1 MIGENTLD
9 KKQWKHKI
17 GGNVIGTVLCF
28 FMLAGAAALCIW
40 FDKTGNGAILLGR
53 IILVVFA
60 VAFAL
65 SLYRV
70 VFFKV
75 LIGRDGFFYQSAPG
89 NGRYYRYSEL
99 RNAWVSAGKETS
111 SMSTFYLQFET
122 REGSI
127 TRIAIL
133 EADTDAAD
141 YLVKRVA
148 AVAASDATGMEDDQR
163 DHIISGKIK
172 GLTKIAVIGSIFAI
186 VMWLSYTLFEEGL
199 PPLTYALSAIAV
211 FCAFVYVI
219 MHYFFYRIEILRD
232 GFYCRTNPFNGHSYK
247 YRDISNCKLIE
258 SRKRYG
264 SAYRRG
270 VRETHYL
277 DYLVFTDNTGKE
289 HRIMYDK
296 SLFEREMRILES
308 RINKNHS

>member
-1 MIGENTLD
+1 MD
-9 KKQWKHKI
+9 KKQWKYKI

-28 FMLAGAAALCIW
+28 IMLAGAAALCIW
-40 FDKTGNGAILLGR
+40 FKKTGNGAILPGR
-53 IILVVFA
+53 IILVAFA

-75 LIGRDGFFYQSAPG
+75 LIDRDGFFYQSAPG
-89 NGRYYRYSEL
+89 NGRCYRYSEL
-99 RNAWVSAGKETS
+99 RNAWVSADKETNS
-111 SMSTFYLQFET
+111 TSTFCLQFET

-127 TRIAIL
+127 VRIAIL
-133 EADTDAAD
+133 EADMDAAD

-148 AVAASDATGMEDDQR
+148 AVVPSDVTGMEDDQR

-172 GLTKIAVIGSIFAI
+172 GLTKIVVIGAIFAI

-199 PPLTYALSAIAV
+199 PPLTYALTAIAA
-211 FCAFVYVI
+211 FCALVYVV

-232 GFYCRTNPFNGHSYK
+232 GFYCRTNPFNGQSYK
-247 YRDISNCKLIE
+247 YRDITNCKLIE

-264 SAYRRG
+264 SAYRSG
-270 VRETHYL
+270 VRKTYYL

-289 HRIMYDK
+289 RRIVYDK

-308 RINKNHS
+308 RINKNNS

>member
-1 MIGENTLD
+1 MEE
-9 KKQWKHKI
+9 KQWKHKI
-17 GGNVIGTVLCF
+17 GGNLVGTSLVF
-28 FMLAGAAALCIW
+28 IMTVGMAALCIW
-40 FDKTGNGAILLGR
+40 FEKSSNGAILLGR

-99 RNAWVSAGKETS
+99 RNAWVSSGKETNS
-111 SMSTFYLQFET
+111 TSTFYLQFET

-211 FCAFVYVI
+211 FCAFAYVI

-232 GFYCRTNPFNGHSYK
+232 GFYCRTNPFNGRSYN
-247 YRDISNCKLIE
+247 YREITNCKLLE

-270 VRETHYL
+270 VRKTHYL
-277 DYLVFTDNTGKE
+277 DYLVFTDKTGKE

-296 SLFEREMRILES
+296 GLFEREMRILES

>member
-1 MIGENTLD
+1 MEE
-9 KKQWKHKI
+9 KQWKHKI
-17 GGNVIGTVLCF
+17 GGNLVGTILVF
-28 FMLAGAAALCIW
+28 IMTVGMAALCIW
-40 FDKTGNGAILLGR
+40 FEKSSNGAILLGR

-99 RNAWVSAGKETS
+99 RNAWVSSGKETNS
-111 SMSTFYLQFET
+111 TSTFYLQFET

-127 TRIAIL
+127 TRIAML

-211 FCAFVYVI
+211 FCAFAYVI

-232 GFYCRTNPFNGHSYK
+232 GFYCRTNPFNGRSYK
-247 YRDISNCKLIE
+247 YRDVANCKLIE

-270 VRETHYL
+270 VRKTHYL
-277 DYLVFTDNTGKE
+277 DYLVFTDKTGKE

>member
-1 MIGENTLD
+1 MD
-9 KKQWKHKI
+9 KKQWKYKI

-28 FMLAGAAALCIW
+28 IMLAGAAALCIW
-40 FDKTGNGAILLGR
+40 FKKTGNGAILPGR
-53 IILVVFA
+53 IILVAFA

-75 LIGRDGFFYQSAPG
+75 LIDRDGFFYQSAPG
-89 NGRYYRYSEL
+89 NGRCYRYSEL
-99 RNAWVSAGKETS
+99 RNAWVSAGKETNS
-111 SMSTFYLQFET
+111 TSTFYLQFET

-127 TRIAIL
+127 VRIAIL
-133 EADTDAAD
+133 EADMDAAD

-148 AVAASDATGMEDDQR
+148 AVAASAATGMEDDQR

-172 GLTKIAVIGSIFAI
+172 GLTKIVVIGAIFAI

-199 PPLTYALSAIAV
+199 PPPTYALTAIAA
-211 FCAFVYVI
+211 FCALVYVV

-232 GFYCRTNPFNGHSYK
+232 GFYCRTNPFNGQSYK
-247 YRDISNCKLIE
+247 YRDITNCKLIE

-264 SAYRRG
+264 SAYRSG
-270 VRETHYL
+270 VRKTYYL

-289 HRIMYDK
+289 RRIVYDK

-308 RINKNHS
+308 RINKNNS

>member
-1 MIGENTLD
+1 MEE
-9 KKQWKHKI
+9 KQWKHKI
-17 GGNVIGTVLCF
+17 GGNLVGTILVF
-28 FMLAGAAALCIW
+28 IMTVGMAALCIW
-40 FDKTGNGAILLGR
+40 FEKSSNGAILLGR

-70 VFFKV
+70 LFFKV
-75 LIGRDGFFYQSAPG
+75 LIDRDGFFYQSAPG
-89 NGRYYRYSEL
+89 NGRHYRYREL
-99 RNAWVSAGKETS
+99 RNAWVSSGKETNS
-111 SMSTFYLQFET
+111 TSTFYLQFET
-122 REGSI
+122 REGEI

-133 EADTDAAD
+133 EADMDAAD

-148 AVAASDATGMEDDQR
+148 AVATSNATGMEDDGR

-172 GLTKIAVIGSIFAI
+172 GLTKIAVIGSILAI
-186 VMWLSYTLFEEGL
+186 VMWLSYSLFEEGL
-199 PPLTYALSAIAV
+199 PPITYALSAIGV

-219 MHYFFYRIEILRD
+219 MHIFFYRIEILRD
-232 GFYCRTNPFNGHSYK
+232 GFYCRTNPFNGRSYK
-247 YRDISNCKLIE
+247 YRDITNCKLLE

-270 VRETHYL
+270 VRKTHYL
-277 DYLVFTDNTGKE
+277 DYLVFTDKTGKE

-296 SLFEREMRILES
+296 GLFEREMRILES

>member
-1 MIGENTLD
+1 MEE
-9 KKQWKHKI
+9 KQWKHKI
-17 GGNVIGTVLCF
+17 GGNLVGTILVF
-28 FMLAGAAALCIW
+28 IMTVGMAALCIW
-40 FDKTGNGAILLGR
+40 FEKSSNGAILLGR

-65 SLYRV
+65 SLYHV

-99 RNAWVSAGKETS
+99 RNAWVSSGKETNS
-111 SMSTFYLQFET
+111 TSTFYLQFET

-127 TRIAIL
+127 SRIAIL

-148 AVAASDATGMEDDQR
+148 AVAASDATGMEDDQC

-211 FCAFVYVI
+211 FCAFAYVI
-219 MHYFFYRIEILRD
+219 MHYFFYRIDILRD
-232 GFYCRTNPFNGHSYK
+232 GFYCRTNPFNGRAYK
-247 YRDISNCKLIE
+247 YRDIASCNLIE

-277 DYLVFTDNTGKE
+277 DYLVFTDKSGKE

>member
-1 MIGENTLD
+1 MD

-28 FMLAGAAALCIW
+28 IMLAGAAALCIW

-53 IILVVFA
+53 IILTVFA

-75 LIGRDGFFYQSAPG
+75 LIDRDGFFYQSAPG

-99 RNAWVSAGKETS
+99 RNAWVSSGKETNS
-111 SMSTFYLQFET
+111 TSTFYLQFET

-133 EADTDAAD
+133 EADMDAAD

-148 AVAASDATGMEDDQR
+148 AVATSDAAGMEDDQR
-163 DHIISGKIK
+163 DHVISGKIK

-199 PPLTYALSAIAV
+199 PPLTYALSAIGV

-219 MHYFFYRIEILRD
+219 MHTFFYRIEILRD
-232 GFYCRTNPFNGHSYK
+232 GFYCRTNPFNGQSYK
-247 YRDISNCKLIE
+247 YRDIENCRLIE

-277 DYLVFTDNTGKE
+277 DYLVFTDKTGKE

-308 RINKNHS
+308 RINKSHS

>member
-28 FMLAGAAALCIW
+28 FMLAGAEALCIW

-99 RNAWVSAGKETS
+99 RNAWVSAGKETNS
-111 SMSTFYLQFET
+111 TSTFYLQFET

-186 VMWLSYTLFEEGL
+186 VMWLSYLLFEEGL
-199 PPLTYALSAIAV
+199 PPLTHALSAIAV

>member
-1 MIGENTLD
+1 MEN
-9 KKQWKHKI
+9 KQWKYKI
-17 GGNVIGTVLCF
+17 GGNLVGTILVF
-28 FMLAGAAALCIW
+28 IMTVGMAALCIW
-40 FDKTGNGAILLGR
+40 FEKSGNGAILLGR
-53 IILVVFA
+53 IILLVFA

-99 RNAWVSAGKETS
+99 RNAWVSSGKETS
-111 SMSTFYLQFET
+111 STSTFYLQFET

-148 AVAASDATGMEDDQR
+148 AVAASDVTGMEDDQR

-172 GLTKIAVIGSIFAI
+172 GLTKFAVIGSIFAI

-211 FCAFVYVI
+211 FCAFAYVI

-232 GFYCRTNPFNGHSYK
+232 GFYCRTNPFNGRSYK
-247 YRDISNCKLIE
+247 YRDIANCKLIE

-277 DYLVFTDNTGKE
+277 DYLIFTDKTGKE

>member
-1 MIGENTLD
+1 MEE
-9 KKQWKHKI
+9 KQWKHKI
-17 GGNVIGTVLCF
+17 GGNLVGTILVF
-28 FMLAGAAALCIW
+28 IMTVGMAALCIW
-40 FDKTGNGAILLGR
+40 FEKSSNGAILLGR

-99 RNAWVSAGKETS
+99 RNAWVSSGKETNS
-111 SMSTFYLQFET
+111 TSTFYLQFET

-127 TRIAIL
+127 TRIAML

-211 FCAFVYVI
+211 FCAFAYVI

-232 GFYCRTNPFNGHSYK
+232 GFYCRTNPFNGRSYN
-247 YRDISNCKLIE
+247 YREITNCKLLE

-270 VRETHYL
+270 VRKTHYL
-277 DYLVFTDNTGKE
+277 DYLVFTDKTGKE

>member
-40 FDKTGNGAILLGR
+40 FDKTGNGAILPGR
-53 IILVVFA
+53 IILAVFA

-186 VMWLSYTLFEEGL
+186 VMWLSYLLFEEGL

-211 FCAFVYVI
+211 FCALVYVI

-232 GFYCRTNPFNGHSYK
+232 GFYCRTNPFNGRAYK
-247 YRDISNCKLIE
+247 YRDIASCKLFE

-277 DYLVFTDNTGKE
+277 DYLVFTDKSGKE

>member
-1 MIGENTLD
+1 MEE
-9 KKQWKHKI
+9 KQWKHKI
-17 GGNVIGTVLCF
+17 GGNLVGTILVF
-28 FMLAGAAALCIW
+28 IMTVGMAALCIW
-40 FDKTGNGAILLGR
+40 FEKSSNGAILLGR

-99 RNAWVSAGKETS
+99 RNAWVSSGKETNS
-111 SMSTFYLQFET
+111 TSTFYLQFET

-148 AVAASDATGMEDDQR
+148 AVVASDATGMEDDQR

-211 FCAFVYVI
+211 FCAFAYVI

-232 GFYCRTNPFNGHSYK
+232 GFYCRTNPFNGRSYN
-247 YRDISNCKLIE
+247 YREITNCKLLE

-270 VRETHYL
+270 VRKTHYL
-277 DYLVFTDNTGKE
+277 DYLVFTDKTGKE

-296 SLFEREMRILES
+296 GLFEREMRILES

>member
-1 MIGENTLD
+1 MEE
-9 KKQWKHKI
+9 KQWKHKI
-17 GGNVIGTVLCF
+17 GGNLVGTILVF
-28 FMLAGAAALCIW
+28 IMTVGMAALCIW
-40 FDKTGNGAILLGR
+40 FEKSSNGAILLGR

-99 RNAWVSAGKETS
+99 RNAWVSSGKETNS
-111 SMSTFYLQFET
+111 TSTFYLQFET

-211 FCAFVYVI
+211 FCAFAYVI

-232 GFYCRTNPFNGHSYK
+232 GFYCRTNPFNGRSYK
-247 YRDISNCKLIE
+247 YRDVANCKLIE

-277 DYLVFTDNTGKE
+277 DYLVFTEKTGKE

>member
-1 MIGENTLD
+1 MD
-9 KKQWKHKI
+9 KRHWRYKI
-17 GGNVIGTVLCF
+17 GGNVIGTILCSV
-28 FMLAGAAALCIW
+28 MLAGAAALCIW
-40 FDKTGNGAILLGR
+40 FEKTGNGAILLGR

-75 LIGRDGFFYQSAPG
+75 LIDRDGFFYQSAPG

-99 RNAWVSAGKETS
+99 RNAWVSAGKETN
-111 SMSTFYLQFET
+111 STSTYYLQFET

-133 EADTDAAD
+133 EADMDAAD

-148 AVAASDATGMEDDQR
+148 VVATSDVTGMEDDQR

-172 GLTKIAVIGSIFAI
+172 GLTKITVIGSIFAI

-199 PPLTYALSAIAV
+199 PPLTYTLSAIAV

-219 MHYFFYRIEILRD
+219 MQTFFYRIEILRD
-232 GFYCRTNPFNGHSYK
+232 GF
-247 YRDISNCKLIE
+247 
-258 SRKRYG
+258 
-264 SAYRRG
+264 
-270 VRETHYL
+270 
-277 DYLVFTDNTGKE
+277 
-289 HRIMYDK
+289 
-296 SLFEREMRILES
+296 
-308 RINKNHS
+308 

>member
-1 MIGENTLD
+1 ME

-17 GGNVIGTVLCF
+17 GGNLVGTILVF
-28 FMLAGAAALCIW
+28 IMTVGMAALCIW
-40 FDKTGNGAILLGR
+40 FEKSSNGAILLGR

-99 RNAWVSAGKETS
+99 RNAWVSSGKETNS
-111 SMSTFYLQFET
+111 TSTFYLQFET

-211 FCAFVYVI
+211 FCAFAYVI

-232 GFYCRTNPFNGHSYK
+232 GFYCRTNPFNGRSYN
-247 YRDISNCKLIE
+247 YREITNCKLLE

-270 VRETHYL
+270 VRKTHYL
-277 DYLVFTDNTGKE
+277 DYLVFTDKTGKE

-296 SLFEREMRILES
+296 GLFEREMRILES

>member
-1 MIGENTLD
+1 ME
-9 KKQWKHKI
+9 KKQWEYKI
-17 GGNVIGTVLCF
+17 GGNLVGTILVF
-28 FMLAGAAALCIW
+28 IMTVGMAALCLW
-40 FDKTGNGAILLGR
+40 FQKTGNGAILIGR
-53 IILVVFA
+53 IILAVFA

-75 LIGRDGFFYQSAPG
+75 RIGRDGFFYQSAPG

-99 RNAWVSAGKETS
+99 RNAWVSAGKETNS
-111 SMSTFYLQFET
+111 TSTFYLQFET
-122 REGSI
+122 REGAI

-133 EADTDAAD
+133 EADMEAAD

-148 AVAASDATGMEDDQR
+148 AVSASDATGMEDDQR

-172 GLTKIAVIGSIFAI
+172 GLMKIAVMGSIFAI

-199 PPLTYALSAIAV
+199 PPITYALSAIAV
-211 FCAFVYVI
+211 CCGFVYVV
-219 MHYFFYRIEILRD
+219 MHTFFYRIEILRD
-232 GFYCRTNPFNGHSYK
+232 GFYCRTNPFNGRSYK
-247 YRDISNCKLIE
+247 YRDITNCKLIE

-289 HRIMYDK
+289 RRIAYDK

>member
-1 MIGENTLD
+1 MEE
-9 KKQWKHKI
+9 KQWKHKI
-17 GGNVIGTVLCF
+17 GGNLVGTILVF
-28 FMLAGAAALCIW
+28 IMTVGMAALCIW
-40 FDKTGNGAILLGR
+40 FEKSSNGAILLGR

-99 RNAWVSAGKETS
+99 RNAWVSSGKETNS
-111 SMSTFYLQFET
+111 TSTFYLQFET

-127 TRIAIL
+127 TRIVIL

-211 FCAFVYVI
+211 FCAFAYVI

-232 GFYCRTNPFNGHSYK
+232 GFYCRTNPFNGRSYN
-247 YRDISNCKLIE
+247 YREITNCKLLE

-270 VRETHYL
+270 VRKTHYL
-277 DYLVFTDNTGKE
+277 DYLVFTDKTGKE

-296 SLFEREMRILES
+296 GLFEREMRILES

>member
-1 MIGENTLD
+1 MEE
-9 KKQWKHKI
+9 KQWKHKI
-17 GGNVIGTVLCF
+17 GGNLVGTILVF
-28 FMLAGAAALCIW
+28 IMTVGMAALCIW
-40 FDKTGNGAILLGR
+40 FEKSNNGAILLGR

-75 LIGRDGFFYQSAPG
+75 LIDRDGFFYQSAPG

-99 RNAWVSAGKETS
+99 RNAWVSAGKETNS
-111 SMSTFYLQFET
+111 TSTFYLQFET

-211 FCAFVYVI
+211 FCAFAYVI

-232 GFYCRTNPFNGHSYK
+232 GFYCRTNPFNGQSYK
-247 YRDISNCKLIE
+247 YRDISNCKRIE

-277 DYLVFTDNTGKE
+277 DYLIFTDKSGKE